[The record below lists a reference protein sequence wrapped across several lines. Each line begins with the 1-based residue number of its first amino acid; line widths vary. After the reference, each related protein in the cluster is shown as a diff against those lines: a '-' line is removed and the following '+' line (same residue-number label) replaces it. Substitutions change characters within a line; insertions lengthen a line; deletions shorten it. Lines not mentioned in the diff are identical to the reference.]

1 MKAVENGPNFSLGM
15 YFICAFVL
23 VSQVAEMVYRFK
35 VPQDRIGVII
45 GKQGETL
52 KMLEEKGT
60 VKIDVDSETGEVTI
74 FDEDSKDTYLSYRM
88 RDVLRAIGRGFSPEH
103 GLKLLEDDMYYEEHD
118 IRDYVGK
125 SGKRIM
131 QVRSRVIG
139 TGGRTR
145 RLVEELTDCMLS
157 IKGNT
162 VAIIGD
168 LEGLKVASKA
178 VTMLLSGSEHS
189 TVYSYMEH
197 KRKDLK
203 VSRWGF

>member
-1 MKAVENGPNFSLGM
+1 
-15 YFICAFVL
+15 
-23 VSQVAEMVYRFK
+23 MVYRFK
-35 VPQDRIGVII
+35 IPQDRIGAMI

-52 KMLEEKGT
+52 QMLEERGK
-60 VKIDVDSETGEVTI
+60 VKVDVDSETGEVTI
-74 FDEDSKDTYLSYRM
+74 FDENSEDTYLSYRM
-88 RDVLRAIGRGFSPEH
+88 RDVLKAIGRGFSPDH
-103 GLKLLEDDMYYEEHD
+103 ALKLLEDEMYYEEYD

-145 RLVEELTDCMLS
+145 RLIEELTDCMLS

-162 VAIIGD
+162 VAMIGD

-189 TVYSYMEH
+189 SVYSYMER

-203 VSRWGF
+203 ISRWGF